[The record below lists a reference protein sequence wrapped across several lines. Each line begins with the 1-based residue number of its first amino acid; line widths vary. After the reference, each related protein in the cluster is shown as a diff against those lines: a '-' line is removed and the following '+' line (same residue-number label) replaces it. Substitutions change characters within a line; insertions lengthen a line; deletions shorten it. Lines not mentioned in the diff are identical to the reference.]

1 MAQTIKKS
9 TEPNKSIQ
17 GNADKYLA
25 YREAWARIK
34 ESQSQGFYLEAI
46 TIEESIIS
54 DRLSSYFRNVLKT
67 DRQPNSLKRMQDLW
81 KKHHP
86 EPIVF
91 GDYDDLVTALDKWRE
106 GRNRSIH
113 AIVNSHEHPE
123 QSIELFLSNSQEV
136 AAQGEK
142 LALAVSQWCDR
153 LIKQTKVKL

>member
-1 MAQTIKKS
+1 MNQTIKKS
-9 TEPNKSIQ
+9 TESNKSIQ

-25 YREAWARIK
+25 YREAWTRIK
-34 ESQSQGFYLEAI
+34 EAQLQGFYLEAI

-91 GDYDDLVTALDKWRE
+91 GEYDDLVTALDKWRE
-106 GRNRSIH
+106 GRNKSIH
-113 AIVNSHEHPE
+113 AIVSSHEHPE
-123 QSIELFLSNSQEV
+123 QSIELFLLSSQEV
-136 AAQGEK
+136 AAKGEK
-142 LALAVSQWCDR
+142 LASAVSQWCDR
-153 LIKQTKVKL
+153 HIRESKNN